1 MEDTNSRKVVL
12 RVGFEISVDE
22 VIEILEEDMRDILID
37 FQKVKVVRCDFM
49 CRETGE

>member
-12 RVGFEISVDE
+12 RLGVLISVDE
-22 VIEILEEDMRDILID
+22 VIEILEEDMREILESA
-37 FQKVKVVRCDFM
+37 QKVKGSEVRFM